1 VLTDRYAVS
10 DKTLVFYKVQY
21 MFKKI
26 CICGVLVLSFSML
39 GGCATEVAKEVN
51 TEGQPSGPDQAV
63 EPGAEGTASSTS
75 ITPLGKDRDLQLDAL
90 HDPQSPLSTR
100 VIYFDFDS
108 HQVSAE
114 GVGIINAHGRFLANH
129 PNQRLRLEGHTDE
142 RGSREYNLGLGEQR
156 AQAVSQLLKLQGV
169 GADQIELI
177 SYGEELPA
185 TFGHDEESWQLN
197 RRVELVYI
205 DQQ

>member
-1 VLTDRYAVS
+1 
-10 DKTLVFYKVQY
+10 
-21 MFKKI
+21 MNKKI
-26 CICGVLVLSFSML
+26 FICGVLVLSFSIL
-39 GGCATEVAKEVN
+39 GGCATEVGKEVGA
-51 TEGQPSGPDQAV
+51 EGQPSGPEQGV
-63 EPGAEGTASSTS
+63 EPGGVGTASSTNT
-75 ITPLGKDRDLQLDAL
+75 TPLGKDRDLQLDAL
-90 HDPQSPLSTR
+90 HDPQSPLSVR
-100 VIYFDFDS
+100 IVYFDFDS

-114 GVGIINAHGRFLANH
+114 GVDVINAHGRFLANN
-129 PNQRLRLEGHTDE
+129 PNQRVRLEGHADE

-185 TFGHDEESWQLN
+185 AFGHDEESWQLN